1 MVQLAIIERK
11 LQKRREFSDLID
23 IFFFP
28 FVVVFLLLWFF
39 SKFFL
44 PYLLFVDFLD
54 IFVGIVTRLFFKIYF
69 AVIYLLTA
77 LVNTISALISWW
89 VFLLLLKQSSK
100 LVGYSNGGLK
110 VTFIYFFSFSFNI
123 DFYLLFF
130 LLGEQLQAPPPGKL
144 SPERDGFFNSDADQ
158 KAQGPE
164 VEMVGIFCPF
174 RLLFSQVL
182 SYLLL
187 LFYSKKIS
195 PFFLG
200 I

>member
-1 MVQLAIIERK
+1 MVGIFTIIE
-11 LQKRREFSDLID
+11 
-23 IFFFP
+23 
-28 FVVVFLLLWFF
+28 
-39 SKFFL
+39 
-44 PYLLFVDFLD
+44 
-54 IFVGIVTRLFFKIYF
+54 IVFKISWIQQWRIESD
-69 AVIYLLTA
+69 IYL
-77 LVNTISALISWW
+77 
-89 VFLLLLKQSSK
+89 
-100 LVGYSNGGLK
+100 
-110 VTFIYFFSFSFNI
+110 FFSFSFHI

-187 LFYSKKIS
+187 LFY
-195 PFFLG
+195 
-200 I
+200 